1 MKFDTLSELKNYKN
15 SISQKQKKGKEI
27 WICGGPGCVANGSMT
42 LAEEFAKALVE
53 KTSSDDSASFWNSIK
68 LLIQHEE
75 KATEKLIRIGTTG
88 CMGPCENG
96 PIVHIEPDGF
106 YYQKVTPGDIEGILS
121 SIKDGIPYKTKAM
134 YAGEGKPAEV
144 PVAENIPFLSK
155 QKKLVLGKMTAM
167 SPLDLEDYII
177 HGGYSGFVKALESM
191 TPEQV
196 CSEVKLS
203 GLRGRGGG
211 GFPTGVKWE
220 SCRKSVSD
228 KRYVLVNGDEGDP
241 GAFMDRALMEG
252 DPYSVIEGLT
262 IGAYAIGSAEGIIY
276 VRHEY
281 PLAVKRLANAIK
293 NLEEAG
299 LLGKNILNSGFDFQV
314 EICKGG
320 GAFVCGESTA
330 LMTSIEGKPGVPRVK
345 YIRSTERGLWESP
358 TVLNNVETWANV
370 PHIILNGADWF
381 RGIGTEN
388 NSGTKVFA
396 LVGKVKNTGLVEV
409 PMGTTLREIIY
420 DIGGGVANNRPF
432 KAVQTGGPS
441 GGCLPGSML
450 DTPVDFDSLT
460 EAGSMMGSGGM
471 IVMDDRTCMVDIARY
486 FIDFLVEESC
496 GKCVPCREGLKKMQ
510 MILHDLTNGK
520 GQDGDTEILE
530 ELAQGISDTSLC
542 ALGQSAANPVLSTIR
557 YFKEEYI
564 EHEKEHF
571 CRSGVCKAMFRLNI
585 DEEKCM
591 SCGLCSKNCPVDTID
606 KLESGKYRIIQDGC
620 IKCGACF
627 EICPFSSVEIVKEVS
642 DNDQHNY

>member
-1 MKFDTLSELKNYKN
+1 MRYETISEFKNYMESFSKKDK
-15 SISQKQKKGKEI
+15 SEKQI
-27 WICGGPGCVANGSMT
+27 WICGGPGCVANGSLA
-42 LAEEFAKALVE
+42 LAEEFKSALLRKV
-53 KTSSDDSASFWNSIK
+53 SISGSSFWQSLK
-68 LLIQHEE
+68 LLINREE
-75 KATEKLIRIGTTG
+75 NSPGDILRTGITG

-96 PIVHIEPDGF
+96 PIVHVEPEGW
-106 YYQKVTPGDIEGILS
+106 YYQKVMAEDVDGILN
-121 SIKDGIPYKTKAM
+121 SIKDGVPYKLKAM
-134 YAGEGKPAEV
+134 CGHDEKPIENPIAK
-144 PVAENIPFLSK
+144 NIPFLSG
-155 QKKLVLGKMTAM
+155 QKKLILGKMTAM
-167 SPLDLEDYII
+167 SPLDLDDYVL
-177 HGGYSGFVKALESM
+177 HGGYSGFLKAIESM

-196 CSEVKLS
+196 CEEVKES

-211 GFPTGVKWE
+211 GFLTGVKWE
-220 SCRKSVSD
+220 SCRKSSSD

-262 IGAYAIGSAEGIIY
+262 IGAYAIGSTEGVIY

-281 PLAVKRLANAIK
+281 PLAVTRLKNAIK

-299 LLGKNILNSGFDFQV
+299 LLGSNILGTGFDFHV

-345 YIRSTERGLWESP
+345 YIRSTEKGLWESP

-370 PHIILNGADWF
+370 PHIIVNGAEWF
-381 RGIGTEN
+381 KAIGSKN

-420 DIGGGVANNRPF
+420 GIGGGVSKNQPF

-441 GGCLPGSML
+441 GGCLPEFML

-460 EAGSMMGSGGM
+460 KAGSMMGSGGM

-510 MILHDLTNGK
+510 MILQDLTSGK
-520 GQDGDTEILE
+520 GRDGDIEALK
-530 ELAQGISDTSLC
+530 ELAEGISDTALC
-542 ALGQSAANPVLSTIR
+542 ALGQSAANPVLSTIK

-564 EHEKEHF
+564 EHEMEHF
-571 CRSGVCKAMFRLNI
+571 CRSGVCSGMFLVKI
-585 DEEKCM
+585 DEEKCK
-591 SCGLCSKNCPVDTID
+591 SCGLCSKNCPVDTIE
-606 KLESGKYRIIQDGC
+606 KLASGKYRIKNEGC

-627 EICPFSSVEIVKEVS
+627 EVCPFSSVNIIKEVS
-642 DNDQHNY
+642 DDD